1 MFMLYALVL
10 GLCAGWLLGGHIG
23 NLGSLRIRWAP
34 LAVVGLLLQLAL
46 FSTPLGDRIGGLGP
60 PLYVASSVLVLA
72 VVLRNLRIPA
82 MPLVA
87 GGAALNL
94 LAITTNGGFM
104 PASPGALSAVGKVV
118 HAGYSNSA
126 LMAEPRLAPLT
137 DIFAMPRAI
146 PFANIFSVGDVL
158 IGMGVAIVVA
168 LAMRGGALRNLPPR
182 SHALGTQER

>member
-72 VVLRNLRIPA
+72 VVLRNL
-82 MPLVA
+82 
-87 GGAALNL
+87 
-94 LAITTNGGFM
+94 LAIATNGGFM